1 MPLARPAPRRL
12 PAPQHSLVALAP
24 GLGLAAALALG
35 AMAAQRLSGIA
46 ALSPMVLALVAG
58 ILLRNLGGVPAA
70 ASPGLGFALRS
81 LLRLGIVLLGFRLTL
96 GDLAAVGAPGLAAIA
111 ATLALTF
118 VFTRAAG
125 RLLGVDARLAELI
138 AAGTSVCGAS
148 AVMAVNA
155 VTRGRDEDVAFAIAC
170 VTVFGTLS
178 MLLFPMLAAPLALSP
193 ERYGLWVG
201 ASVHEVA
208 QAAAAG
214 FALGDAAGQSAT
226 VAKLARV
233 MLLAPLVFALLALRR
248 GEGPEDRGGARP
260 PAPWFVLGFVAAAA
274 LNSAVSLPP
283 AAAAGLAEAAAF
295 LLTLAL
301 AAMGCEIRLAR
312 LRAVGL
318 RPLALGALAWVFV
331 SLLALGLALAL
342 RAPRD
347 LAFAGLAAPSSL

>member
-155 VTRGRDEDVAFAIAC
+155 VTRGRDEDVAFAILAR
-170 VTVFGTLS
+170 
-178 MLLFPMLAAPLALSP
+178 FPRSREPVERRVEVP
-193 ERYGLWVG
+193 EKVP
-201 ASVHEVA
+201 ASV
-208 QAAAAG
+208 
-214 FALGDAAGQSAT
+214 S
-226 VAKLARV
+226 
-233 MLLAPLVFALLALRR
+233 VFPRAS
-248 GEGPEDRGGARP
+248 RGGR
-260 PAPWFVLGFVAAAA
+260 VH
-274 LNSAVSLPP
+274 
-283 AAAAGLAEAAAF
+283 
-295 LLTLAL
+295 
-301 AAMGCEIRLAR
+301 
-312 LRAVGL
+312 
-318 RPLALGALAWVFV
+318 
-331 SLLALGLALAL
+331 
-342 RAPRD
+342 
-347 LAFAGLAAPSSL
+347 

>member
-1 MPLARPAPRRL
+1 MSRPLASAPPLRPA
-12 PAPQHSLVALAP
+12 ALLAAAAVP
-24 GLGLAAALALG
+24 GLGLAGALALG
-35 AMAAQRLSGIA
+35 ATAAQRLSGIE

-58 ILLRNLGGVPAA
+58 IALRTLGGVPAA
-70 ASPGLGFALRS
+70 AAPGLALALRT

-96 GDLAAVGAPGLAAIA
+96 GDLASVGAPGLAGIA

-125 RLLGVDARLAELI
+125 RALGVDRRLAELI

-178 MLLFPMLAAPLALSP
+178 MLLFPLLAAPLGLTP
-193 ERYGLWVG
+193 EAYGLWVG

-214 FALGDAAGQSAT
+214 FAQGEAAGQSAT

-233 MLLAPLVFALLALRR
+233 MLLAPLVVFLLALRR
-248 GEGPEDRGGARP
+248 SAPGAVRP
-260 PAPWFVLGFVAAAA
+260 PMPWFVAGFVAAAA
-274 LNSAVSLPP
+274 VNSAVAIPP
-283 AAAAGLAEAAAF
+283 AASAALSDAAAF
-295 LLTLAL
+295 LLTAAL

-331 SLLALGLALAL
+331 SVLALVLVA
-342 RAPRD
+342 
-347 LAFAGLAAPSSL
+347 